1 MQSDREQVVANK
13 PHLRP
18 ISVDTYLAHIKR
30 VRKQAG
36 EELREE
42 PVLKYLDSLKPTI
55 ANQLISAIVALKP
68 AFSSH
73 ISRYRKVAQAQR
85 EANAQKSTQ
94 KQRDNW
100 TSVAAIKRAT
110 RLMRREI
117 NQFGFKEHN
126 LVMAFLIWS
135 IMLEHTMRND
145 LPSVKIAQTMSD
157 VNNRE
162 NFYVVSKGQIWLNN
176 FKTMKAFKR
185 RELLP
190 LMLQLSRPTN
200 TLILKFLRQRGKKSQ
215 YLLSHPN
222 GKPYSRSA
230 FRNLMLNSSK
240 KYLGVKVGS
249 TMLRHIVLSEFLKGD
264 PSLAE
269 RKRKARSMQQL
280 SLETQMSYQ
289 LRDVDVPEGPKG

>member
-1 MQSDREQVVANK
+1 MQSADREQIEANK
-13 PHLRP
+13 PHLSP
-18 ISVDTYLAHIKR
+18 KSVDTYLTHIKR
-30 VRKQAG
+30 VRKKAG
-36 EELREE
+36 AELRESE
-42 PVLKYLDSLKPTI
+42 VLKYLDSLKPNI
-55 ANQLISAIVALKP
+55 ANQLISAVVALKP
-68 AFSSH
+68 EFKVHVA
-73 ISRYRKVAQAQR
+73 RYRKSAEAIR
-85 EANAQKSTQ
+85 MANAQKATQ
-94 KQRDNW
+94 TQRDNW
-100 TSVAAIKRAT
+100 TTVAAIKRAV

-126 LVMAFLIWS
+126 LVMAYLIWS

-145 LPSVKIAQTMSD
+145 LPSVKIAERMTD
-157 VNNRE
+157 AKPGE
-162 NFYVVSKGQIWLNN
+162 NFYVVSKGEIWLNK

-190 LMLQLSRPTN
+190 LKLKLSRSIN
-200 TLILKFLRQRGKKSQ
+200 TLILKFLRERSKSS

-249 TMLRHIVLSEFLKGD
+249 TMLRHIVLSEFLKED

-289 LRDVDVPEGPKG
+289 IRDIDVPKV